1 MAIFLPK
8 NSILK
13 KIEIFSRKKMKI
25 FSLLTLVIG
34 AFLVIFISAELFD
47 EITGASGESIE
58 SYEEISS
65 TKNKVKN
72 ESVTFLNFGKD
83 RSEWRKKY
91 RLQYLENPE
100 RVLQSK
106 VNVLARLLKIHVD
119 HLRDKTE
126 QVSDFY

>member
-1 MAIFLPK
+1 
-8 NSILK
+8 
-13 KIEIFSRKKMKI
+13 MKI
-25 FSLLTLVIG
+25 CSLLTLVIG